1 MNDERSID
9 EIRLLL
15 SALPYMLDS
24 EEQRAAWVTINHE
37 CFEILMRHAAPD
49 KVRLAFDEALWA
61 PILEIRDDAWVLT
74 NRQLIDFKD
83 PAFRIKCMEATYQY
97 PPHKAALYI
106 LGYVK
111 TSREGVRDLKTYR
124 WHKRIDNAT

>member
-24 EEQRAAWVTINHE
+24 EEQRTACVTINHE
-37 CFEILMRHAAPD
+37 CLEILTRHAAPD
-49 KVRLAFDEALWA
+49 RLRFAFDEAFWA
-61 PILEIRDDAWVLT
+61 QILEIRDDVWVRT

-83 PAFRIKCMEATYQY
+83 PMFRIKCMEATYQY

-111 TSREGVRDLKTYR
+111 ATRE
-124 WHKRIDNAT
+124 N

>member
-97 PPHKAALYI
+97 PPHKAAFYI

-111 TSREGVRDLKTYR
+111 TTRE
-124 WHKRIDNAT
+124 N